1 MTATSKASTGPALQ
15 FELKAGFYTL
25 PTLRVLGSDPDALD
39 VLLSERSRRAPE
51 FFRNL
56 PLVIDLTAVKDSDL
70 GADFAMMIGL
80 VRGYGLVPVG
90 IRGGSPLQQEQA
102 KLMELAVLP
111 PTRAGINPA
120 SESQGNLKQSP
131 GVATPSKIVDA
142 PVRSGQRVYAQGGDL
157 VVLGAVSSGAEI
169 LADGHIHA
177 YGRVLGRIMAGV
189 QGDTSARIFCADLSA
204 ELVSVAG
211 QYKLSE
217 DIATRFRGRPVQVL
231 LDGGTL
237 VLRRIRD

>member
-39 VLLSERSRRAPE
+39 VLLAERSRRAPE

-56 PLVIDLTAVKDSDL
+56 PLVIDLTAMKDLDL

-90 IRGGSPLQQEQA
+90 IRGGSSRQQDQA

-111 PTRAGINPA
+111 PTRVGANP
-120 SESQGNLKQSP
+120 ESGPRTTKQSP
-131 GVATPSKIVDA
+131 NDSAPSKIVDA
-142 PVRSGQRVYAQGGDL
+142 PVRSGQRVYAPGGDL
-157 VVLGAVSSGAEI
+157 VVLGPVSSGAEV
-169 LADGHIHA
+169 LADGHVHA
-177 YGRVLGRIMAGV
+177 YAPVRGRIMAGV
-189 QGDTSARIFCADLSA
+189 QGDTSARIFCADLNA
-204 ELVSVAG
+204 ELLSVAG

-217 DIATRFRGRPVQVL
+217 DVGARFRGRPVQVL
-231 LDGGTL
+231 LEGGAL
-237 VLRRIRD
+237 VLRRI